1 MTIVLPAK
9 ERRPLCSDNAV
20 FEGVRSAPRPVKRQP
35 GRDRPRARL
44 ADYGKRTNAGPRTEI
59 ASDYFQRPNYR
70 GFFTLRASGS
80 TVRWPV
86 PAARESTWR
95 GGPAMTSP
103 ALHRPTPADREEL
116 PDIR

>member
-20 FEGVRSAPRPVKRQP
+20 FEGVRSAPRPVQRQP
-35 GRDRPRARL
+35 DRDRPGARL
-44 ADYGKRTNAGPRTEI
+44 ASCGNEQRWSKNRDCERRVAMTEL
-59 ASDYFQRPNYR
+59 SS
-70 GFFTLRASGS
+70 FFIPRASGS
-80 TVRWPV
+80 TVRSPA

-95 GGPAMTSP
+95 GGPATTSP